1 MIKVNKVKKYFDSA
15 GHTVK
20 AVDGISFTLPD
31 GMLAAIIGKSG
42 SGKSTLLSLLGAL
55 DKPDSG
61 SIEIDGQDLGKLG
74 DAKLTSYRARQ
85 VGFIFQ
91 SFNLIPNLSAID
103 NVKLPMEFA
112 GVNGGERDKRARELL
127 TEVGLSVDKMGRR
140 PSRLSGG
147 EQQRVAI
154 ARALANQPKLILADE
169 PTGNLDSQTGE
180 VIEKL
185 LSDLAKKEKVT
196 VLVVTHDTGI
206 ARRAEKTFHL
216 KDGKLT

>member
-1 MIKVNKVKKYFDSA
+1 MIRVNKVKKYFDSA

-20 AVDGISFTLPD
+20 AVDGISFNLPN
-31 GMLAAIIGKSG
+31 GVLAAIIGKSG

-61 SIEIDGQDLGKLG
+61 SVEIDGQDLGKLG

-91 SFNLIPNLSAID
+91 SFNLIPNLSARD
-103 NVKLPMEFA
+103 NVILPMEFA
-112 GVNGGERDKRARELL
+112 GVKGSERKHRAEELL
-127 TEVGLSVDKMGRR
+127 REVGFDSARMSRR
-140 PSRLSGG
+140 PAKLSGG

-169 PTGNLDSQTGE
+169 PTGNLDSATGE
-180 VIEKL
+180 VIVEL

-196 VLVVTHDTGI
+196 VIVVTHDDGI
-206 ARRAEKTFHL
+206 AHRASKTFHL
-216 KDGKLT
+216 RDGKLT